1 MARGFLI
8 LAALMVAATAC
19 GGDPD
24 ENSGGDAYRN
34 EAQAMP
40 LDEWVAGD
48 LDVDGG
54 DRTDWRAVDLDASGK
69 LNVELNADEKDA
81 TVDVRVYDRHGYPL
95 GSVVRP
101 NGAAGPVKV
110 TVKAKRDGRYFIMI
124 QQKSGVATAYSVRAT
139 VGDGAAV
146 PTPDF

>member
-1 MARGFLI
+1 MARVFLI

-34 EAQAMP
+34 EAQVMP
-40 LDEWVAGD
+40 LGEWVAGD

-54 DRTDWRAVDLDASGK
+54 DRTDWKAIELDSSSK

-81 TVDVRVYDRHGYPL
+81 AVDVRVYDRYGYPL
-95 GSVVRP
+95 GSVSRP
-101 NGAAGPVKV
+101 KGGAGPVKV

-124 QQKSGVATAYSVRAT
+124 QQKSGVATAYSLRAT
-139 VGDGAAV
+139 VGDSSDV